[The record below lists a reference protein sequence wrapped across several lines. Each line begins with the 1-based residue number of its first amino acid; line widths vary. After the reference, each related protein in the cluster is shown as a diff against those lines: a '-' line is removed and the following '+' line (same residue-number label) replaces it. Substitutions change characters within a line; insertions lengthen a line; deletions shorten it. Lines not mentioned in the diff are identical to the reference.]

1 MLGGNKMNYKEL
13 DVNSVISYLESVKE
27 VKDYF
32 GSDALKAQEIG
43 DGNLNFVYLV
53 SSVVDASKAL
63 IVKQAVPYLRC
74 VGEEFALS
82 RERMT
87 FEIRALS
94 KFKEITPD
102 LVPNLYHTSEDM
114 SIVAMQYLDKHI
126 ILREGLTAKQKYPNF
141 SEHISTYLAST
152 LFETS
157 SLHLNSTQ
165 KRKLIDAFNS
175 NTELCKLTEDF
186 VFTFAFMENETND
199 ADNVKDNPLAV
210 KLFSDM
216 EFKEKVLDLKYKFMT
231 ASDALIHGDLHTGSI
246 MLNEDETFVI
256 DPEFAFVGPFGFD
269 IGALVANLVN
279 NFVHHTVVTKDEDF
293 KEYLL
298 QTIKEVLEL
307 FESKFL
313 KLWEAQKDSALLVDG
328 YIDAPTALEYRKKF
342 LKSILQDAIGFAGC
356 KMARRVFG
364 VAGVAEIR
372 GIEDSALRFSAEELV
387 LKIAREFVMGYEKIE
402 SVDDVLEM
410 IRTR

>member
-1 MLGGNKMNYKEL
+1 MRYKEL
-13 DVNSVISYLESVKE
+13 DVESVIPYLQSVKE
-27 VKDYF
+27 VMNYF
-32 GSDALKAQEIG
+32 GSDELKAAEIG
-43 DGNLNFVYLV
+43 DGNLNYVYLV
-53 SSVVDASKAL
+53 SSTTDSKKAL

-87 FEIRALS
+87 YEIRALT
-94 KFKEITPD
+94 KFKEIAPA
-102 LVPNLYHTSEDM
+102 LVPELYHVSEDM
-114 SIVAMQYLDKHI
+114 SIVAMQYLDEHV
-126 ILREGLTAKQKYPNF
+126 ILRGGLTSKVKYPNL
-141 SEHISTYLAST
+141 SEHISTYLADT
-152 LFETS
+152 LFKTS
-157 SLHLNSTQ
+157 SLYLDSTS
-165 KRKLIDAFNS
+165 KRKLIDEFNS

-186 VFTFAFMENETND
+186 VFTFAYMENETND
-199 ADNVKDNPLAV
+199 NENVKDNPLAQ
-210 KLFSDM
+210 KLFKDM

-246 MLNEDETFVI
+246 MLNEKETFVI

-279 NFVHHTVVTKDEDF
+279 NYVHHSVVTKDEDF

-313 KLWEAQKDSALLVDG
+313 KLWEEQKDSALLIDA
-328 YIDAPTALEYRKKF
+328 YIDDETAKRYREKF
-342 LKSILQDAIGFAGC
+342 LKNILQESVGFAGC

-372 GIEDSALRFSAEELV
+372 GIEDKNLRSDAEELA
-387 LKIAREFVMGYEKIE
+387 LKIAREFVMKYENIE
-402 SVDDVLEM
+402 KVEEILE
-410 IRTR
+410 IINSAR